1 MNSIK
6 KKRLERK
13 GWKVGTVAEFL
24 QLTPE
29 ESAYVERKY
38 RPAKKR
44 ITVSIGESVRIIRE
58 LQELSQNQ
66 LSKLTGIPQATIS
79 AIENDRVRLGVERA
93 KVLARALK
101 CHPGVLVFPGWE
113 LPKVAAA

>member
-13 GWKVGTVAEFL
+13 GWKVGSAAEFL

-29 ESAYVERKY
+29 ESAYVEREY

-44 ITVSIGESVRIIRE
+44 ITVSIDEGS
-58 LQELSQNQ
+58 
-66 LSKLTGIPQATIS
+66 
-79 AIENDRVRLGVERA
+79 
-93 KVLARALK
+93 
-101 CHPGVLVFPGWE
+101 PG
-113 LPKVAAA
+113 

>member
-1 MNSIK
+1 M
-6 KKRLERK
+6 RE
-13 GWKVGTVAEFL
+13 
-24 QLTPE
+24 
-29 ESAYVERKY
+29 Y
-38 RPAKKR
+38 RPVKKR
-44 ITVSIGESVRIIRE
+44 IRVSVGESVRIIRE

-66 LSKLTGIPQATIS
+66 LSQFTGIPQATIS

-113 LPKVAAA
+113 LPKEAAA

>member
-1 MNSIK
+1 MN
-6 KKRLERK
+6 
-13 GWKVGTVAEFL
+13 
-24 QLTPE
+24 P
-29 ESAYVERKY
+29 Y

-44 ITVSIGESVRIIRE
+44 ISVSVGQSVRIVRE
-58 LQELSQNQ
+58 LQELSQNELAQ
-66 LSKLTGIPQATIS
+66 LTGIPQSTIS

-113 LPKVAAA
+113 LPRDAVA